1 MTARVLKLPA
11 RPMAKHRP
19 GPPQQRGYAPLYH
32 VGEEKQRCP
41 CCHGLQWFIGRVSA
55 ECAKCGT
62 ALPLSTMGAE
72 FGGE

>member
-1 MTARVLKLPA
+1 MSIRYSIPE
-11 RPMAKHRP
+11 
-19 GPPQQRGYAPLYH
+19 RGYAPLYH

-41 CCHGLQWFIGRVSA
+41 CCHGLQWFIGRMSA

-72 FGGE
+72 FMEVPSDA